1 LSIAQGRRVT
11 APSILTNLAF
21 FMSPKLRP
29 LKLLLSLRMLLSIS
43 WIGFA
48 PALLRGE
55 SAVDHSSPAKLNFS
69 HAVIFTA
76 KGAGPLEQKAA
87 VVLREE
93 IQKRTGIELKETTT
107 WPDSAESVIVLAVAA
122 RAKEMTGP
130 LASEIRQAFPAEAE
144 GFRLFT
150 KEGEHP
156 AAIICAADSRGLLYG
171 VGRLLRK
178 MEMRSQSILVP
189 AGLQITT
196 APKVPLRGDQLG
208 YRPKVN
214 AYDAWTPAQF
224 DQYIRELA
232 LFGVNSIE
240 ILPPRT
246 DDQRTSPLMKM
257 PPIEM
262 MERLTEIIDSY
273 GLDVWVWYPNMGK
286 DYTSETG
293 VQAELAERDEVFSRL
308 KRVDHVLVPGGDP
321 GNLHPKVFFPW
332 MDRMAV
338 VLRKHFPKAKIWV
351 SPQAFDP
358 TQEWLDTFY
367 HYVNQKP
374 AWLGGVAFAPWIAT
388 PLPEMRKIVDPSIPI
403 RNYPDIT
410 HNLDCQFP
418 VPNWDLAYALTLH
431 RECYNPRPVAMKT
444 IHNLFVQYTCGSLCY
459 SEGINDDVNKFVWAD
474 QDWDSSTPVLE
485 TLRDYCRLFI
495 NPDHAEEIADGFL
508 ALERNWIGP
517 LAVNRQVDVTLAQWR
532 QLEAIAPP
540 EMKNQY
546 RFQMGLLR
554 ANYDAYIKRRL
565 LHETDLEAR
574 ATDVLRTES
583 AGGTF
588 AALEKAEAILRR
600 AQTEPVGADLKEK
613 CESLADSLFAAIG
626 SQTSV
631 ARHGAQNRTRGAFMD
646 GIDEPLNNAAWL
658 RVQFRQVRDL
668 ADESA
673 RLAAIDKILN
683 RTNPGPGGFYDSLG
697 APGSERRIVN
707 SIPWKD
713 DPGTLK
719 SPRITFYYEPD
730 RADDRDIPLAWK
742 KQADTLY
749 TTPLRLAYDHLDPQ
763 AVYSVRASYS
773 GRTNHRMRLMANNR
787 FVVSNEIKS
796 RDPVIQEFP
805 IPKEATASGHLE
817 LEWSA
822 GEGERSC
829 EVAEVWL
836 IRHPAAEQPIQ

>member
-1 LSIAQGRRVT
+1 
-11 APSILTNLAF
+11 
-21 FMSPKLRP
+21 
-29 LKLLLSLRMLLSIS
+29 MLD
-43 WIGFA
+43 FT
-48 PALLRGE
+48 
-55 SAVDHSSPAKLNFS
+55 
-69 HAVIFTA
+69 HAVIVTVKDA
-76 KGAGPLEQKAA
+76 SPLEQKAA
-87 VVLREE
+87 LVLREE
-93 IQKRTGIELKETTT
+93 IQKRTGVELPAAASL
-107 WPDSAESVIVLAVAA
+107 PDSAKPAIVLTAAA
-122 RAKEMTGP
+122 RAKEFTGP
-130 LASEIRQAFPAEAE
+130 WSSEIQQTFPEKAE

-150 KEGEHP
+150 KGGEHP

-178 MEMRSQSILVP
+178 MELRPQSILLP
-189 AGLQITT
+189 ADLHITT
-196 APKVPLRGDQLG
+196 APHVPLRGDQLG

-257 PPIEM
+257 PPVEM
-262 MERLTEIIDSY
+262 MARLSEIIDSY

-286 DYTSETG
+286 DYTSDAG
-293 VQAELAERDEVFSRL
+293 IAAELAERDEVFGHL

-321 GNLHPKVFFPW
+321 GNLHPNVFFPW
-332 MDRMAV
+332 MDKMAV

-358 TQEWLDTFY
+358 TQEWLDSFY
-367 HYVNQKP
+367 RYVNQKP
-374 AWLGGVAFAPWIAT
+374 DWLGGVAFAPWIAT

-410 HNLDCQFP
+410 HNLDCQYP
-418 VPNWDLAYALTLH
+418 VPNWDLAFALTLH
-431 RECYNPRPVAMKT
+431 RECYNPRPLAMKT

-495 NPDHAEEIADGFL
+495 DPDHAEEIADGFL
-508 ALERNWIGP
+508 ALERNWTGP
-517 LAVNRQVDVTLAQWR
+517 LAVNHQVDVTLAQWR
-532 QLEAIAPP
+532 QMEASATLR
-540 EMKNQY
+540 MRNQY

-554 ANYDAYIKRRL
+554 ANYDAYIQRRL
-565 LHETDLEAR
+565 IHETELEAE

-583 AGGTF
+583 AHGSF
-588 AALEKAEAILRR
+588 SALEKAEAILRR
-600 AQTEPVGADLKEK
+600 AQSEPVAADLKQK

-631 ARHGAQNRTRGAFMD
+631 ARYGAQNRTRGAFMD

-658 RVQFRQVRDL
+658 RAQFRQVRDL
-668 ADESA
+668 PDESA
-673 RLAAIDKILN
+673 RVAAIEAILN

-697 APGSERRIVN
+697 EPASERRIVN
-707 SIPWKD
+707 FIPWNE

-749 TTPLRLAYDHLDPQ
+749 TAPLRLAYDHLDPH
-763 AVYSVRASYS
+763 AAYSVRASYS
-773 GRTNHRMRLMANNR
+773 GRTSHHMKLMANDR
-787 FVVSNEIKS
+787 FVIRSDIQS
-796 RDPVIQEFP
+796 RHPVIQEFP
-805 IPKEATASGHLE
+805 IPMEATADGHLE

-836 IRHPAAEQPIQ
+836 IRHDVAAKASN

>member
-1 LSIAQGRRVT
+1 MLTILRR
-11 APSILTNLAF
+11 LAF
-21 FMSPKLRP
+21 VSCLFL
-29 LKLLLSLRMLLSIS
+29 
-43 WIGFA
+43 A
-48 PALLRGE
+48 PHLLRAE
-55 SAVDHSSPAKLNFS
+55 PAADSPGLLDFS
-69 HAVIFTA
+69 HAVIVTA
-76 KGAGPLEQKAA
+76 EELSPLEQKAA

-93 IQKRTGIELKETTT
+93 IQRRTGIELPETTS
-107 WPDSAESVIVLAVAA
+107 WPESPSAVIVLTTAA
-122 RAKEMTGP
+122 RAKEISGP
-130 LASEIRQAFPAEAE
+130 LAAEIQKSLPSAAE
-144 GFRLFT
+144 GFRLST
-150 KEGEHP
+150 IGGEHP
-156 AAIICAADSRGLLYG
+156 SASICAADARGLLYG

-178 MEMRSQSILVP
+178 AEMRSQSILVP

-246 DDQRTSPLMKM
+246 DDQKTSPLMKM

-262 MERLTEIIDSY
+262 MARLTEIIDSY

-286 DYTSETG
+286 DYTSEAG
-293 VQAELAERDEVFSRL
+293 IRAELAERDAVFSRL

-321 GNLHPKVFFPW
+321 GNLHPNVFFPW
-332 MDRMAV
+332 MDKMAV
-338 VLRKHFPKAKIWV
+338 VLQKHFPKAKIWV

-367 HYVNQKP
+367 RYVNAKP

-418 VPNWDLAYALTLH
+418 VPNWDLAYAITLH
-431 RECYNPRPVAMKT
+431 RECYNPRPLAMKT
-444 IHNLFVQYTCGSLCY
+444 IHNLFVQNTCGSLCY

-474 QDWDSSTPVLE
+474 QDWDASTPALE

-495 NPDHAEEIADGFL
+495 SPDHAEELAAGFL
-508 ALERNWIGP
+508 ALEENWAGP
-517 LAVNRQVDVTLAQWR
+517 LAVNSQVGVTLAQWR
-532 QLEAIAPP
+532 QLEAAASP
-540 EMKNQY
+540 EMLKKY

-554 ANYDAYIKRRL
+554 AHYDAYVQRRL
-565 LHETDLEAR
+565 IYETELEAE
-574 ATDVLRTES
+574 ASDVLRTES
-583 AGGTF
+583 PSGAF

-613 CESLADSLFAAIG
+613 CVALSDSLYAAIG

-658 RVQFRQVRDL
+658 RAQFRLVRDL
-668 ADESA
+668 TEEPA

-697 APGSERRIVN
+697 APGCERRIVN
-707 SIPWKD
+707 HIPWKD

-749 TTPLRLAYDHLDPQ
+749 TTPLRLAYEHLDPQ
-763 AVYSVRASYS
+763 AEYSVRASYS
-773 GRTNHRMRLMANNR
+773 GRTNHRMQLVANDR
-787 FVVSNEIKS
+787 FVVAREIKS
-796 RDPVIQEFP
+796 RDPVIQEFT
-805 IPKEATASGHLE
+805 IPKEATAEGHLE

-836 IRHPAAEQPIQ
+836 IRHASAAAANGSH